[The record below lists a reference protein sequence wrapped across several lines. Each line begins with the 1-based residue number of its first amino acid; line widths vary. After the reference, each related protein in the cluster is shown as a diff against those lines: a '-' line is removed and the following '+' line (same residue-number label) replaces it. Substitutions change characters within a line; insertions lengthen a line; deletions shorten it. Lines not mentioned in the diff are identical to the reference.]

1 MRHLTKDDIM
11 GDKPFFHATID
22 SSLDIPNSLYSN
34 YLVPFQAKT
43 SKSCMLQKDF
53 NTQSYLETLDRKTLP
68 MKHKCRSNYQP
79 QIFLMA
85 VCGHDPPCAP
95 YCIKQVMR

>member
-22 SSLDIPNSLYSN
+22 SSLDIADSLYSN

-43 SKSCMLQKDF
+43 SKSK
-53 NTQSYLETLDRKTLP
+53 
-68 MKHKCRSNYQP
+68 
-79 QIFLMA
+79 IFACCKKILT
-85 VCGHDPPCAP
+85 PNR
-95 YCIKQVMR
+95 ISKS